1 MHDTM
6 NNMKKLVFS
15 LAAVAMAAVASV
27 NVYNVNANAV
37 EMSDIQ
43 KENVEALAAGEL
55 YQGRRG
61 ERERAVMLTC
71 QRCNTNCIACEADG
85 KEICTPWACEH
96 LRDDPKCP
104 VKILGYMWSP
114 RGLYND

>member
-37 EMSDIQ
+37 EMSDLQ
-43 KENVEALAAGEL
+43 KENVEALAGGEKKIKPCRVTE
-55 YQGRRG
+55 GR
-61 ERERAVMLTC
+61 TKK
-71 QRCNTNCIACEADG
+71 
-85 KEICTPWACEH
+85 KETPIEII
-96 LRDDPKCP
+96 CP
-104 VKILGYMWSP
+104 VSQVKYIWCQTNGSKACRPISCQHL
-114 RGLYND
+114 NDNIYAE